1 MFILVTENTRFML
14 EINVMSHFS
23 ERERSNYKKE
33 RDIRKEKT
41 QYSSRDTIQLLI
53 SLIIKGQSIHFFAY
67 SLKIPL
73 CSVKRNVE
81 HSYDN
86 HVI

>member
-33 RDIRKEKT
+33 RERETEGKKRASTVAET
-41 QYSSRDTIQLLI
+41 QYN
-53 SLIIKGQSIHFFAY
+53 Y
-67 SLKIPL
+67 
-73 CSVKRNVE
+73 
-81 HSYDN
+81 
-86 HVI
+86 